1 MKSFFFFQP
10 TKLKIDKKPFLYEY
24 SIGTPKLAH
33 FLYLHKDPLVLYF
46 VCPADGLTFSGL
58 PVQSK
63 KVSKKTLTKNKSS

>member
-46 VCPADGLTFSGL
+46 VCPADGLTFFR
-58 PVQSK
+58 K